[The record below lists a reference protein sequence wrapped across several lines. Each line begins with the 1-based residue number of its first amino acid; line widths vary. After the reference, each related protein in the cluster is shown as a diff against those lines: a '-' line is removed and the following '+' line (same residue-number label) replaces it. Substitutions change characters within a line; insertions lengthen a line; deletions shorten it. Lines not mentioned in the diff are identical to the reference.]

1 MLQPIIAGVIGAL
14 TGFASSFALVIAGL
28 LAVGASPQEAA
39 SGLLAL
45 CVAQALLAGLLSW
58 RSRLPLSFAWSTPGA
73 ALLVAA
79 EGSTGSY
86 SAAIG
91 AFIVCGLLILV
102 SGLWG
107 WLGRAMTRI
116 PMPLAGAMLAGIL
129 FPICIAPVT
138 AVIEE
143 PLLAAPVIVV
153 WLLLV
158 RWATRW
164 AVPAAML
171 VAIIGV
177 VVSAGSDWMLGA
189 TLSPGFTLTMPTI
202 DPLVIVSL
210 GVPLYI
216 VTMAGQNVPGFAVL
230 STLGYRE
237 VPARRVL
244 ASSGLA
250 TAVSAPFG
258 GFALNLA
265 ALTAALMAGPDSHPD
280 PARRWVAP
288 VAGGV
293 TYVLLGLGAGVATA
307 LVAAAP
313 PILIIA
319 VAGLAL
325 LGAFTTGLVSAF
337 EAPET
342 RLTAAVTLIVV
353 ASGVVVLGIGSAFW
367 GLVVGAI
374 VLLVTRPRRVRDE
387 TVDDETVDDE
397 TVDDGTVDD
406 GTVHDAGPQE

>member
-28 LAVGASPQEAA
+28 IAVGASPAEAA
-39 SGLLAL
+39 SGLLVL
-45 CVAQALLAGLLSW
+45 CIAQAVLAGLLSW
-58 RSRLPLSFAWSTPGA
+58 RFRLPLSFAWSTPGA

-79 EGSTGSY
+79 EGTTGSY
-86 SAAIG
+86 GAAVG
-91 AFIVCGLLILV
+91 AFLVCGLLIVV
-102 SGLWG
+102 SGLWP

-138 AVIEE
+138 AVVEE
-143 PLLAAPVIVV
+143 PLLAAPVVLV

-158 RWATRW
+158 RWLPRW

-177 VVSAGSDWMLGA
+177 VISAGDEWMRDASLA
-189 TLSPGFTLTMPTI
+189 PALTLTAPVL

-230 STLGYRE
+230 STLGYRD
-237 VPARRVL
+237 VPARRML
-244 ASSGLA
+244 AATGAA
-250 TAVSAPFG
+250 TALTAPFG
-258 GFALNLA
+258 GYALNLA
-265 ALTAALMAGPDSHPD
+265 ALTAALMAGPDAHPD

-288 VAGGV
+288 IAGGV

-325 LGAFTTGLVSAF
+325 LGAFTTGIVSAF

-367 GLVVGAI
+367 GLVVGAL
-374 VLLVTRPRRVRDE
+374 VMLVTARRTAPLPPE
-387 TVDDETVDDE
+387 
-397 TVDDGTVDD
+397 
-406 GTVHDAGPQE
+406 GPAAPTPNHP

>member
-28 LAVGASPQEAA
+28 LAVGASPAEAA

-45 CVAQALLAGLLSW
+45 CIGQALLAGLLSW
-58 RSRLPLSFAWSTPGA
+58 RFRLPLSFAWSTPGA

-86 SAAIG
+86 GAAIG
-91 AFIVCGLLILV
+91 AFIVCGLLILI
-102 SGLWG
+102 SGLWP

-138 AVIEE
+138 AVMHE
-143 PLLAAPVIVV
+143 PLLAAPVIIV

-158 RWATRW
+158 RWLPRW

-171 VAIIGV
+171 VAIVGV
-177 VVSAGSDWMLGA
+177 VVSAGSDWMTGVNLA
-189 TLSPGFTLTMPTI
+189 PALTVTMPSV

-230 STLGYRE
+230 TTLGYRD
-237 VPARRVL
+237 VPARTML
-244 ASSGLA
+244 AASGAA
-250 TAVSAPFG
+250 TALIAPFG
-258 GFALNLA
+258 GYALNLA
-265 ALTAALMAGPDSHPD
+265 AITAALMAGPDSHPD
-280 PARRWVAP
+280 PRRRWVAP
-288 VAGGV
+288 IAGGA
-293 TYVLLGLGAGVATA
+293 TYIVLGFGSGVATA
-307 LVAAAP
+307 LVSAAP

-325 LGAFTTGLVSAF
+325 FGAFASGLVSAF

-367 GLVVGAI
+367 GLLVGAL
-374 VLLVTRPRRVRDE
+374 VMLVTHRRS
-387 TVDDETVDDE
+387 TVDPSRAKEPE
-397 TVDDGTVDD
+397 
-406 GTVHDAGPQE
+406 

>member
-28 LAVGASPQEAA
+28 LAVGASPDEAA

-45 CVAQALLAGLLSW
+45 CIAQAVLAGGLSW
-58 RSRLPLSFAWSTPGA
+58 RFRLPLSFAWSTPGA

-79 EGSTGSY
+79 EGTTGSY
-86 SAAIG
+86 GAAIG

-102 SGLWG
+102 SGLWAP
-107 WLGRAMTRI
+107 LGRAMTRI

-138 AVIEE
+138 AVLQE
-143 PLLAAPVIVV
+143 PLLAAPVIIV
-153 WLLLV
+153 WLLLI
-158 RWATRW
+158 RWLPRW

-171 VAIIGV
+171 VAIVGV
-177 VVSAGSDWMLGA
+177 VISAGSEWMTGA
-189 TLSPGFTLTMPTI
+189 TLAPGFTVTLPTF

-230 STLGYRE
+230 TTLGYRG
-237 VPARRVL
+237 VPARTVL
-244 ASSGLA
+244 ASTGVA
-250 TAVSAPFG
+250 TALTAPFG
-258 GFALNLA
+258 GYALNLA

-280 PARRWVAP
+280 PARRWIAP
-288 VAGGV
+288 IAGGA

-307 LVAAAP
+307 LVSAAP

-353 ASGVVVLGIGSAFW
+353 ASGVVVLGVGSAFW
-367 GLVVGAI
+367 GLLVGAL
-374 VLLVTRPRRVRDE
+374 VMLVTRPRQPRSMVE
-387 TVDDETVDDE
+387 GAPAKEPE
-397 TVDDGTVDD
+397 
-406 GTVHDAGPQE
+406 